1 MDLIRYQINLFFH
14 EPIILFYHKSITLY
28 RTYLAA
34 QRNYRKLHDE
44 YNSKGER
51 SVEETAKMVGFKLPH
66 DPK

>member
-1 MDLIRYQINLFFH
+1 MILSLYFAFLF
-14 EPIILFYHKSITLY
+14 IKSFR

-51 SVEETAKMVGFKLPH
+51 SVEETAKIVGFKLPH